1 MMKHVI
7 EDLAFLA
14 MGGIVAYVCLMAR
27 YWTKTMKDLSFR
39 EAKRYARFHGNPAVL
54 ETVEDVERC
63 LRRIYGS
70 CLAAAI
76 IERMRNGKMKPGDV
90 EPELERI
97 AADQSD
103 LLGEAERLYQVHL
116 RTKHGTL
123 FE

>member
-27 YWTKTMKDLSFR
+27 YWTKTAKDLSFR
-39 EAKRYARFHGNPAVL
+39 EAKRYARFHGNLAVL

-63 LRRIYGS
+63 LRRIHGS

-76 IERMRNGKMKPGDV
+76 IERVGNGKLEPGDV
-90 EPELERI
+90 VPELKKI
-97 AADQSD
+97 GIDQSD
-103 LLGEAERLYQVHL
+103 LLDEAERLYQVHL

>member
-14 MGGIVAYVCLMAR
+14 TGGIVAYVCLMAR
-27 YWTKTMKDLSFR
+27 HWTKTAKDLSFR
-39 EAKRYARFHGNPAVL
+39 EAKRHASFHGNLAAL

-63 LRRIYGS
+63 LRRIHGS

-76 IERMRNGKMKPGDV
+76 IERVGNGKLEPGDIV
-90 EPELERI
+90 PELKKI
-97 AADQSD
+97 GADQSD

-116 RTKHGTL
+116 RAKHGTL